1 MNKKN
6 NIFIRSVCIIIL
18 AILCLGIPCSAL
30 AETTSSATETTAS
43 SESEEEVWK
52 ALSGKTAGVMTGTPQ
67 DKIIWTKVPDAKIQ
81 YFNSITDV
89 ALALQKKKVDFAALP
104 TVSYYTLAQQYPELG
119 YLDATF
125 TVFDIGTVFAKNE
138 ESDSVRKQLNEY
150 IAKLKDSGELQK
162 LQDYWLTPREWE
174 TFDIPSSGKN
184 GVLTMATTT
193 TLKPFSFELN
203 GSPVGY
209 ETNIIAGFCKEYGYG
224 LKIVDVDF
232 AGILSGIT
240 SGQYD
245 LAACQISW
253 TEERGESVN
262 FSDFYYTQRFVPI
275 VNSDDFNLSSLVT
288 SDASTD
294 GSTSNTDTSSS
305 EDESESQSGIVKS
318 IRRTLV
324 DEDRWKSILEGLAV
338 TLLITVAG
346 FLLANIFGAAFCAMS
361 MSKSKFLNTLAE
373 IYSKLMQGLPVVVI
387 LMIMYYIIFG
397 KTKISN
403 IFVAILGF
411 GLIFGA
417 YMAQLFKGGIKSVD
431 IGQWE
436 AALST
441 GLTKKQ
447 TFFGIILPQAT
458 RTMLP
463 GFFSNLISLM
473 KGTAVVGY
481 IAINDLTKVGDI
493 IRSNTYE
500 PIVPLITIALIYFA
514 FACIL
519 LSVMNAIHKKITRK
533 PKTPTDGTENQQ
545 GGADV

>member
-6 NIFIRSVCIIIL
+6 SIFIRTVCIIML
-18 AILCLGIPCSAL
+18 AILCIGVPCSAL
-30 AETTSSATETTAS
+30 AETTTAADATAS

-67 DKIIWTKVPDAKIQ
+67 DKIILSKVPDANIQ

-104 TVSYYTLAQQYPELG
+104 TVSYYTLAQQYDGFG
-119 YLDATF
+119 YLDAAF
-125 TVFDIGTVFAKNE
+125 AVYDIGTVFAKSE
-138 ESDSVRKQLNEY
+138 KSDPIRKELNEY
-150 IAKLKDSGELQK
+150 IAKLKDNGELQK
-162 LQDYWLTPREWE
+162 KQDYWLTPRDWE

-209 ETNIIAGFCKEYGYG
+209 EIDILAGFCKEYGYG

-253 TEERGESVN
+253 TEERGQSVN
-262 FSDFYYTQRFVPI
+262 FSDFYYTQKFVPI
-275 VNSDDFNLSSLVT
+275 VNAEDFNLPSLVT
-288 SDASTD
+288 ADASSSGTASTD
-294 GSTSNTDTSSS
+294 TTSAS
-305 EDESESQSGIVKS
+305 EDESDSKSGIAKS
-318 IRRTLV
+318 IQRTLV
-324 DEDRWKSILEGLAV
+324 DEDRWKSVLEGLAV

-431 IGQWE
+431 NGQWE

-441 GLTKKQ
+441 GLTKSQ
-447 TFFGIILPQAT
+447 TFFGIILPQAIH
-458 RTMLP
+458 TMLP
-463 GFFSNLISLM
+463 GYFSNLISLM

-500 PIVPLITIALIYFA
+500 PIVPLITIALIYFGI
-514 FACIL
+514 ACIL
-519 LSVMNAIHKKITRK
+519 LSVMNAIRKKIT
-533 PKTPTDGTENQQ
+533 PKHRTATADTEKQQ